1 MREIKKDLIKE
12 NDEFILDIKR
22 LGINGEGVGFYNR
35 MAVFVDGAI
44 PGEGHDVVVTKVDG
58 KMAYAKTKE
67 IKHQSPYRKQPE
79 CPYFDICG
87 GCSIMHI
94 DYEESLKLKRELV
107 IEALNRYTKIN
118 TKQFEIKQTVKS
130 DYPFAYRNK
139 EQLYLKK
146 DNNQTKVCMIRPNSN
161 ITFPIDKCL
170 IEQDLIN
177 EINPKILKLIDDL
190 KIDLYDKKSKS
201 GLIKQLVIRQNK
213 DREALVCFIVSNNN
227 EKLKTLAK
235 EVIKIKGVKS
245 VYININKDDKSIDA
259 FGKETIHLEGEK
271 YLVEKIGKIKYQ
283 IYPTTFFQLNSYQ
296 AEKLY
301 DIVLKNCKLSF
312 KERVLDAYCGVGTI
326 GLYLAHMAKE
336 VIGVEYNKEAVLAAN
351 ENSKLNNIKNAKF
364 LQGDATELLPRL
376 IENETFDVLVVDP
389 PRTGLEEKFINAI
402 LESGIKKIIYV
413 SCNPATL
420 AKNLEILKQ
429 KYNINSITPVDMF
442 SQTAHV
448 ETVVSMTHK

>member
-1 MREIKKDLIKE
+1 MKELKKDLIKE

-67 IKHQSPYRKQPE
+67 IKHASPERKNPE
-79 CPYFDICG
+79 CPYYDICG

-94 DYEESLKLKRELV
+94 NYDETLKLKRELI

-130 DYPFAYRNK
+130 DHPFAYRNK

-146 DNNQTKVCMIRPNSN
+146 DKDKTKVCMIRPKSN
-161 ITFPIDKCL
+161 ITFPVDKCL
-170 IEQDLIN
+170 IQQDLIN
-177 EINPKILKLIDDL
+177 ELNPKILKIIDSL
-190 KIDLYDKKSKS
+190 NIDLYDKKTKK

-213 DREALVCFIVSNNN
+213 EKEALVCFIVSSNNQ
-227 EKLKTLAK
+227 KFKDLAK
-235 EVIKIKGVKS
+235 EVIKINGVKS
-245 VYININKDDKSIDA
+245 VYININNDDKSIDA
-259 FGKETIHLEGEK
+259 FGKETIHLEGDKYIIEK
-271 YLVEKIGKIKYQ
+271 LGNIKYQ

-301 DIVLKNCKLSF
+301 DLVLKVCKLSF
-312 KERVLDAYCGVGTI
+312 KERILDAYCGVGTI
-326 GLYLAHMAKE
+326 GLYLARMAKE
-336 VIGVEYNKEAVLAAN
+336 VVGVEYNKDAVLAAT
-351 ENSKLNNIKNAKF
+351 ENCKLNNIKNAKF
-364 LQGDATELLPRL
+364 LQGDVTELLPRL
-376 IENETFDVLVVDP
+376 MSNEAFDILVVDP
-389 PRTGLEEKFINAI
+389 PRTGLEEKFINAV
-402 LESGIKKIIYV
+402 LTSEIKKIVYV

-420 AKNLEILKQ
+420 AKNLEVLKQ
-429 KYNINSITPVDMF
+429 KYNINSITPLDMF
-442 SQTAHV
+442 SQTSHV
-448 ETVVSMTHK
+448 ETVCSLVKK